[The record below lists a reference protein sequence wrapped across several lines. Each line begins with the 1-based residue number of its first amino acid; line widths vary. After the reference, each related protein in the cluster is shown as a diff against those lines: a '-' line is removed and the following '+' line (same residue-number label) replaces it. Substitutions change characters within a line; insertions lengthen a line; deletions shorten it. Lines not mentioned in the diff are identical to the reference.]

1 MAKKQLTEEE
11 QEKEA
16 EEVIASDDLAAAAVK
31 DLTKILGVGK
41 TMAVKLY
48 NAGFRDHMSVAVRS
62 PKDLSGPVDG
72 LSEEG
77 AAKIIDEA
85 QKMLDIGDFVS
96 TTVLKEKRKKL
107 QHLSTSSPQMDSL
120 FGGKGLETG
129 SITEFYGEFGS
140 GKTQICLQ
148 LAVNA
153 TMPIEQGGL
162 DGHVLWID
170 TENTYRPKRI
180 DEIATAQNLNLE
192 EVASRIHVARAF
204 NSAHQILLLEKK
216 AIDLAEK
223 YPVRLVIVDSLT
235 AHFRSEFIG
244 RGNLGE
250 RQGLLN
256 KHMHDLLRF
265 ADVNNAVVVVTN
277 QVITNPGQL
286 FGDPTKPV
294 GGNIVGHTSTY
305 RVYLRKGKSGKKV
318 ARMIDS
324 PENPDEE
331 VLLSVGQEGV
341 RDG

>member
-1 MAKKQLTEEE
+1 MELVDVGEFLT
-11 QEKEA
+11 
-16 EEVIASDDLAAAAVK
+16 
-31 DLTKILGVGK
+31 
-41 TMAVKLY
+41 
-48 NAGFRDHMSVAVRS
+48 
-62 PKDLSGPVDG
+62 
-72 LSEEG
+72 
-77 AAKIIDEA
+77 
-85 QKMLDIGDFVS
+85 
-96 TTVLKEKRKKL
+96 TTDLKEKRKKL
-107 QHLSTSSPQMDSL
+107 QHLTTSSSQLDSL

-153 TMPIEQGGL
+153 TRPVEDGGL
-162 DGHVLWID
+162 DGHVIVID

-180 DEIATAQNLNLE
+180 DEIATAHGLDTE
-192 EVASRIHVARAF
+192 DVCSKIHVARAF
-204 NSAHQILLLEKK
+204 NSAHQILLLQKK
-216 AIDLAEK
+216 ANELSKTVPIK
-223 YPVRLVIVDSLT
+223 LVIVDSLT

-265 ADVNNAVVVVTN
+265 ADINNAVIAVTN
-277 QVITNPGQL
+277 QVITNPGQM

-305 RVYLRKGKSGKKV
+305 RLYVRKGKQGKRV
-318 ARMIDS
+318 AKMIDS
-324 PENPDEE
+324 PENPDDEAII
-331 VLLSVGQEGV
+331 SIGQEGV